1 MGKCQSKVI
10 DVVKDKQNVT
20 KKSSSNRKQ
29 SHKSD
34 SESESDSKFNKVI
47 DIDKKYKKGSI
58 PKAVKRSVWDKWVG
72 KDIGTTKCLCCK
84 HQEIRQIE
92 FHCGHILAEKN
103 GGDTN
108 VNNLMPICAQC
119 NLSMGTM
126 NIKEFQKLYFSK

>member
-34 SESESDSKFNKVI
+34 SESESDSKFNKVK